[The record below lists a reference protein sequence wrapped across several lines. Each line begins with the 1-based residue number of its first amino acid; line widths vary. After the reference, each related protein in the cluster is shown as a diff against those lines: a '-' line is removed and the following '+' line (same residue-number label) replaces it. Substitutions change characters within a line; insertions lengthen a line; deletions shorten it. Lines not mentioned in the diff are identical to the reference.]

1 MTVCSSEQYE
11 DTCKG
16 QFGELHV
23 KLDRMDESIR
33 GNGKPGLNTRLDR
46 LEQDAKRQGRLIWL
60 VVGSAVT
67 LAVSAAWHAVVG
79 G

>member
-1 MTVCSSEQYE
+1 MCPSEQYE
-11 DTCKG
+11 TICKG
-16 QFGELHV
+16 EFGELHT
-23 KLDRMDESIR
+23 KLDRMDVAIR

-67 LAVSAAWHAVVG
+67 LAASSAWHAILG